1 MNASFYPEMTKM
13 LKKIIDDISEKIIKE
28 GTPIILVDEYSWYRE
43 VLSLMA
49 RCIIIW
55 TVYYFV

>member
-28 GTPIILVDEYSWYRE
+28 GTPIILVDEYSWYR
-43 VLSLMA
+43 
-49 RCIIIW
+49 
-55 TVYYFV
+55 